1 MLEGFRDNSSG
12 ITRRYSFSLYI
23 IWTAIILFSVIW
35 NIYQTRKETVEKAR
49 IEARTIIEHNTAYRR
64 WNTMHGGVYAPVSDK
79 NKPNP
84 YIIDPNRDVTTTN
97 GIKLTLINPFQM
109 TRQAYELLKEQSPI
123 PTINRTVSLNPLNPD
138 NTPDEWEKK
147 ALMLFEKG
155 RSSEVSEITTINNE
169 PYLRVLR
176 PYIAVEGCLKCH
188 AFQGYKTGDIRG
200 GISISVPMK
209 PYYESEA
216 RARNTIVL
224 THILLWFV
232 GLGGIVVF
240 TKNINTQQ
248 QKLAESESKFRTLS
262 EFAQDWEYWIK
273 ENFEIVFM
281 SPSCERITGYTQEE
295 FLNNPHLLCDIIY
308 SDDKTVCKQHM
319 DDFTAP
325 EHEEIEFR
333 IITKDGNVK
342 WLSHVCGPIYVNGRF
357 LGRRISNRDISDRK
371 RLEEQLIQSQKM
383 ESLGLLAGGIA
394 HDFNNLLTAIT
405 GYSSMLQQELSDSS
419 DKVKRYIQHVLNAS
433 DKAQKLTSSLLTF
446 SRKQIIKPSTI
457 RLNEV
462 IRNISEILNRLIGED
477 IDLRLKLADIEYPV
491 FGDANQIEQVIMNL
505 ATNARDAMPSGG
517 ILSIETSPVLIE
529 PAYAAKYGTK
539 EGMYMV
545 VSLSDT
551 GMGIDKKD
559 IPHIFE
565 PFYTTKEKGKGTGLG
580 LSMVYGIIKQ
590 HDGFINVYSEKGI
603 GTTFKIYLPVNYGN
617 EDIQDM
623 AEDNSPKLNFT
634 GTETILIAEDE
645 ESVREFLKDVLET
658 YGYKV
663 FSAVDGEDAIA
674 KYKEHKDEIDMIV
687 LDVVM
692 PKKNGKEVYYSVKE
706 INPNIKTLFIS
717 GYTQDILTSRG
728 VYEEGLEFMPKP
740 LEVQSLMI
748 KMKSILSTV
757 TPKSRRLFGDPR
769 RPE

>member
-1 MLEGFRDNSSG
+1 MLESFRDNSSG
-12 ITRRYSFSLYI
+12 ITRRYSFSLHI
-23 IWTAIILFSVIW
+23 IWTVIILFSVIW

-64 WNTMHGGVYAPVSDK
+64 WNTMYGGVYVPVSDK
-79 NKPNP
+79 NQPNP
-84 YIIDPNRDVTTTN
+84 YITDPNRDVTTTN
-97 GIKLTLINPFQM
+97 GIKLTLINPFHM

-138 NTPDEWEKK
+138 NAPDEWEKK
-147 ALMLFEKG
+147 ALMSFEKG
-155 RSSEVSEITTINNE
+155 HSSEVSEITTINNE

-176 PYIAVEGCLKCH
+176 PYITVEGCLKCH

-357 LGRRISNRDISDRK
+357 LGRRVSNRDISDRK

-603 GTTFKIYLPVNYGN
+603 GTTFKIYFPVNYSK

-623 AEDNSPKLNFT
+623 TEDNSPKLNFT

-674 KYKEHKDEIDMIV
+674 KYKEHKDKIDMIV

-728 VYEEGLEFMPKP
+728 VYEEGLEFIPKP

-748 KMKSILSTV
+748 KIKSILS
-757 TPKSRRLFGDPR
+757 R